1 MPRVVNKVLTVNP
14 KTIYHVYSNKGS
26 AKGYFINGIES
37 PHLNLLSGVTYRF
50 DQSDSSN
57 LGHQILFY
65 EDSDKLIPFNIN
77 VINKGIAG
85 SEGAYTEITLS
96 SDTSIKLFYQCK
108 NHSFMGNSLQ
118 KINSSYTSGDIV
130 STNETFGVW
139 SKYIDVYGLRIFALD
154 SLSGLPAVDNE
165 FIKKTAETV
174 KLMLNPSG
182 ELIDKL
188 AQENAIKYMKSKST
202 IQRVGINT
210 FSAYQ
215 NPSLDDSPK
224 GYDEINSLYNSVD
237 FIWKLN
243 NSPIQR
249 NQITQQLEHLLHTFT
264 DFALPGAYPSQFNII
279 EGKGLLWNAAKQ
291 AIENGVFDDKDYIK
305 FKEEYHEIYSDLY
318 KSMVMREYLYCLTYA
333 MWGYITKYTED
344 ASLDGEWSD
353 DYLTSESIKEANP
366 LGYDLYINY
375 ITKVI
380 TKPESYR
387 LEEIYKDNHEGV
399 SGYQYDTDTI
409 SIDETILSSNIKNNN
424 KQFRG
429 SSLNYNFIN
438 KGDNN
443 YEIIPKNNFDEIT
456 GQSVQKKYF
465 SEKDSINSEDLESF
479 TLQFADKKLDLIED
493 VKEVFD
499 QVTGLNT
506 DSGRMFR
513 LYNAAFRRFPDR
525 NGLKYWIEQFSSGA
539 NDIRTVSSSFLV
551 SDEFKL
557 RYGDNV
563 SDKQYVRTLYI
574 NVLNREL
581 DQGGYDY
588 WVGNLT
594 NGIEQ
599 RHEVLLGFAESSE
612 NKALFSEMTGFTG

>member
-1 MPRVVNKVLTVNP
+1 MPKVVNKVVTVNV
-14 KTIYHVYSNKGS
+14 KTSNHIYSDKGS

-37 PHLNLLSGVTYRF
+37 PRLNLLSDVTYRF
-50 DQSDSSN
+50 DQSDISN

-65 EDSDKLIPFNIN
+65 KDSEKLTPFKSN
-77 VINKGIAG
+77 VINNGIAG
-85 SEGAYTEITLS
+85 SEGAYTEITLPAS
-96 SDTSIKLFYQCK
+96 TSIKLFYQCK
-108 NHSFMGNSLQ
+108 NHAFMGNSLQ
-118 KINSSYTSGDIV
+118 KINSSYVSGDVV

-139 SKYIDVYGLRIFALD
+139 SKYIDVYGLRIFCLG
-154 SLSGLPAVDNE
+154 SFSRMPAVDDE

-174 KLMLNPSG
+174 KLMMNPSG
-182 ELIDKL
+182 ELIDKQ

-210 FSAYQ
+210 FGAYQ
-215 NPSLDDSPK
+215 NPSLNDAPK
-224 GYDEINSLYNSVD
+224 GYDEINNLYNSVD

-243 NSPIQR
+243 DSPIQR

-264 DFALPGAYPSQFNII
+264 DFALPGAFPSQFNLI
-279 EGKGLLWNAAKQ
+279 EGKGMLWDAAKE
-291 AIENGVFDDKDYIK
+291 AIDNGVYNDKDYIK
-305 FKEEYHEIYSDLY
+305 FKGDNHEIYSDLY
-318 KSMVMREYLYCLTYA
+318 KSMVMREYLFCLTYS
-333 MWGYITKYTED
+333 MWGYITKYTQD
-344 ASLDGEWSD
+344 GSLDGEWSD
-353 DYLTSESIKEANP
+353 NYLTSDSIKEANP
-366 LGYDLYINY
+366 LGYDLYTNY

-399 SGYQYDTDTI
+399 SGYQSDTDTI
-409 SIDETILSSNIKNNN
+409 SIDETIISSNTNKNN

-443 YEIIPKNNFDEIT
+443 YEILPKNNFDEIT
-456 GQSVQKKYF
+456 GQLVQKKYF
-465 SEKDSINSEDLESF
+465 SEKDIINSNDLESF
-479 TLQFADKKLDLIED
+479 ALQFTDKKLDLIDD
-493 VKEVFD
+493 VKGVFD

-513 LYNAAFRRFPDR
+513 LYNAAFRRFPDSS
-525 NGLKYWIEQFSSGA
+525 GLKYWIDQFSSGA

-557 RYGDNV
+557 RYGENISDN
-563 SDKQYVRTLYI
+563 QYVKTLYI

-581 DQGGYDY
+581 DQSGYDY
-588 WVGNLT
+588 WVGNLS
-594 NGIEQ
+594 NDIEQ
-599 RHEVLLGFAESSE
+599 RHEVLLGFAESAE
-612 NKALFSEMTGFTG
+612 NKALFTEMTGFG